1 MNNSFIDSS
10 FDASLS
16 DDDDDDDEDDDYV
29 TFKEFDDF

>member
-1 MNNSFIDSS
+1 MNSSFIDSS

-16 DDDDDDDEDDDYV
+16 DDDDDEDEDDDYV